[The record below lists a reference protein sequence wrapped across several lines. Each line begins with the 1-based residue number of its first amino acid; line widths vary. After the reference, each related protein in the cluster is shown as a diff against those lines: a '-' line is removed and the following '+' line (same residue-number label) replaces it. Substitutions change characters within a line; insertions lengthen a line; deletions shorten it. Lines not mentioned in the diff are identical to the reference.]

1 MKAAFR
7 VAAGALLLAAAVPAA
22 AAPPRGPDVPLPVP
36 RPPFLDGR
44 AAPAPPERSPVPA
57 ADRPA
62 APPPR
67 EVQGPPMPPK
77 PAAAHAAAP
86 AARPAP
92 PAPCVEALKTAGA
105 VFEPATIGPQPEPL
119 CIVAEPVRLSG
130 LDPADGLP
138 IDFPD
143 RPTVACATAL
153 VFADYL
159 RDLLVP
165 LARGQFGSAVAAI
178 GTGPGFECR
187 TRDHIPGAKISA
199 HGQGLAI
206 DIAELKLA
214 NGRQLDI
221 GTPRDE
227 GERAFDKGARAGACG
242 FFHTALGPGAD
253 SFHETHWHFDLQ
265 PRGSK
270 GDSRICQ

>member
-1 MKAAFR
+1 M
-7 VAAGALLLAAAVPAA
+7 LASPAA
-22 AAPPRGPDVPLPVP
+22 AAPPLGLDVPMPVP
-36 RPPFLDGR
+36 RPRTLDTQR
-44 AAPAPPERSPVPA
+44 VPAPVPPTQPERSSAPPA
-57 ADRPA
+57 AQQ
-62 APPPR
+62 APGSLR

-77 PAAAHAAAP
+77 AAMH
-86 AARPAP
+86 AP
-92 PAPCVEALKTAGA
+92 PAAPPQRAAPSATAATSCPDALKAAGV
-105 VFEPATIGPQPEPL
+105 VFEPAAIGPQPEPL
-119 CIVAEPVRLSG
+119 CVVAEPVKLSG
-130 LDPADGLP
+130 LDPATDLP

-143 RPTVACATAL
+143 RPTVACGTAL
-153 VFADYL
+153 VFASYL

-165 LARGQFGSAVAAI
+165 LARGQFGSAVAAV

-206 DIAELKLA
+206 DIAELRLA
-214 NGRQLDI
+214 NGRRLDI
-221 GTPRDE
+221 GVPRDE
-227 GERAFDKGARAGACG
+227 GEKAFDRGARAGACG